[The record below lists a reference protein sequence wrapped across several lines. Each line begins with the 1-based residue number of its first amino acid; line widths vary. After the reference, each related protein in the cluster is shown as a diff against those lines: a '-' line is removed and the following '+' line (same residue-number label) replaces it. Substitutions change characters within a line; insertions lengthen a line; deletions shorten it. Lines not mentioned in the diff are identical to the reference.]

1 MISTVFAFVL
11 TSKHRFIA
19 KIVTFY
25 QQSILKIFHPLA
37 TLAPARVIQ
46 RILTPRILLVGWLND
61 SSSNLVN

>member
-1 MISTVFAFVL
+1 LCRVKREVAMNSGWMDPQL
-11 TSKHRFIA
+11 
-19 KIVTFY
+19 
-25 QQSILKIFHPLA
+25 QSILKIFHPLA